1 MLLDK
6 ISELQKQFKDIVP
19 KYIQDNT
26 RVLGEFPKISGI
38 NCALSKNHKYTPYY
52 VPSSE
57 NRIYGNLCLDDSFEE
72 ISVRIC
78 DAIREGFNFLGVEA
92 SEIIAF
98 VATDVDRVIKP
109 GLPPHIPIAYGLRGS
124 SMHLDVMR
132 NMINDL
138 RNDLIKRNCTV
149 LCEVYNGQ
157 FHSLMVKS
165 ESGYPLT

>member
-1 MLLDK
+1 M
-6 ISELQKQFKDIVP
+6 
-19 KYIQDNT
+19 
-26 RVLGEFPKISGI
+26 
-38 NCALSKNHKYTPYY
+38 
-52 VPSSE
+52 
-57 NRIYGNLCLDDSFEE
+57 FEE

-78 DAIREGFNFLGVEA
+78 DAIREGFNFLCVEV

-124 SMHLDVMR
+124 SMPLDVMR

-138 RNDLIKRNCTV
+138 CNDLITRNCTV
-149 LCEVYNGQ
+149 LCEVYDGQ

-165 ESGYPLT
+165 ETGYPLTRLQLIQQHFKEKMQDYTCDELIKILLNYSTIDAEDKKELSNYKIQTACTRKMNSITIEMKRKVV